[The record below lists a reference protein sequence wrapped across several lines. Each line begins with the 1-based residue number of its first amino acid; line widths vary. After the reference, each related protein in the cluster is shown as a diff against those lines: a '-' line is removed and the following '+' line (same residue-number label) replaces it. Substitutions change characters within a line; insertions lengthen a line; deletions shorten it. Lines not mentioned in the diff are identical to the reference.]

1 MSLVSLPDVL
11 VERIMWAV
19 FFLRGCG
26 AATICRGQLVN
37 KQWQRCYKSIDP
49 MGRKYMMWI
58 LTPSYVPNNPALV
71 DRLAYCEPSRSV
83 MIENRKRASRQSKV
97 AKNEDMKLDEWRRY
111 EAKRL
116 KTTVK
121 AIKNGCKGTV
131 Q

>member
-1 MSLVSLPDVL
+1 MPLVSLPDLPDEL

-19 FFLRGCG
+19 FFLDGCG

-83 MIENRKRASRQSKV
+83 MIENRKRESRQRKV
-97 AKNEDMKLDEWRRY
+97 AKFEVLLRVFIGLLLSLEF
-111 EAKRL
+111 L
-116 KTTVK
+116 IF
-121 AIKNGCKGTV
+121 AI